1 MIRLNIFMALFI
13 GLSACSTSQ
22 KIVQTPN
29 PDKPAFGLAIH
40 GGAGVITRSQ
50 LSPEREAAIRADL
63 ERALLAGQDI
73 LEKGGS
79 SMDAVIAAVN
89 VLEDSPYF
97 NAGKG
102 AVLTAEGHAE
112 LDAAIMNG
120 KTLEAG
126 AVTGLKQVKNPIN
139 LARAVMEKSPH
150 VMLSGA
156 GAEVFA
162 HSVGIEMVDPQYF
175 ITPERK
181 RALERAKQS
190 EKNAGMSLNE
200 DRSYKYGT
208 VGAVALDKHGNLA
221 AATSTG
227 GMTNKKWGRVGDAPI
242 IGAGTYANNDTAA
255 ISATGWGEFFIRSV
269 VAHDISAL
277 IEYKGLSSDEAAQ
290 TVINKVGKL
299 GGDGGVIVIDRQGN
313 ISLPFNSEGMYR
325 AWIKGDGKPETR
337 IFKDN

>member
-1 MIRLNIFMALFI
+1 
-13 GLSACSTSQ
+13 
-22 KIVQTPN
+22 
-29 PDKPAFGLAIH
+29 
-40 GGAGVITRSQ
+40 
-50 LSPEREAAIRADL
+50 
-63 ERALLAGQDI
+63 
-73 LEKGGS
+73 
-79 SMDAVIAAVN
+79 
-89 VLEDSPYF
+89 
-97 NAGKG
+97 
-102 AVLTAEGHAE
+102 LTADGHAE

-126 AVTGLKQVKNPIN
+126 AVTGLRQVKNPIN
-139 LARAVMEKSPH
+139 LARVVIEKSPH

-162 HSVGIEMVDPQYF
+162 RSMGIEMVDPQYF

-190 EKNAGMSLNE
+190 EKSSGMSLNE

-208 VGAVALDKHGNLA
+208 VGAVALDKSGNLA

-255 ISATGWGEFFIRSV
+255 ISATGWGEFFIRAV

-277 IEYKGLSSDEAAQ
+277 IEYKGLSTDEAAQ

-299 GGDGGVIVIDRQGN
+299 GGDGGVIAIDRMGN
-313 ISLPFNSEGMYR
+313 IALPFNSEGMYR
-325 AWIKGDGKPETR
+325 GWIKGNGKPETR